1 MYDEVN
7 LDDVE
12 SNQSIENEEV
22 PTHKSKGIFHV
33 KI

>member
-12 SNQSIENEEV
+12 SNESIQNEEA
-22 PTHKSKGIFHV
+22 PTPKSKGIFHV